1 MESQK
6 PISDEKLFNEL
17 QTFVEWQPAK
27 SHLYYFAHEH
37 RMTLYHEKFADK
49 DSPTAFNP
57 PEKKDEI
64 CCHGCSNPIDHAMYG
79 CSKTDTCRIFFH
91 KACAELPRKI
101 NHPCHKSHPLTL
113 VQDPTRNPPLVP
125 DHEDPSSNPPL
136 VTATQDPR
144 RNPPLVPD
152 PQDPSR
158 NPPLVPASQDPS
170 QNPPW
175 IPVPEI
181 SKRKCSGCNLPIFR
195 AATYAC
201 NEESCKDA
209 FLFHKSCLEL
219 PRMIAHSKHP
229 SHYLLLNYKF
239 ADTFYCTICKE
250 DHKGL
255 NYQCERCDYYYG
267 IRCIVKEAATNT
279 NTNTNTAANTTSSIS
294 DGSTQG
300 HILTFHREQPSDC
313 QEDDCLLCIERLSS
327 QPILR
332 CKECDFILHIRCVL
346 PLTMLVMP
354 PTFKSKFHEH
364 HLTLTN
370 YLAESYEYASRQYC
384 DLCDEFIYPNLPF
397 YYCTQCDFADDLT
410 CALHE
415 VCPPTQPKSLCATL
429 VR

>member
-6 PISDEKLFNEL
+6 QISDEKLFNEI

-49 DSPTAFNP
+49 DSPTALNP

-64 CCHGCSNPIDHAMYG
+64 CCH
-79 CSKTDTCRIFFH
+79 
-91 KACAELPRKI
+91 ELPRKI

-113 VQDPTRNPPLVP
+113 VQDPRQNPPLVP

-144 RNPPLVPD
+144 RNSPLVPAPQDPSPNPPLVPD
-152 PQDPSR
+152 PQDPS
-158 NPPLVPASQDPS
+158 P
-170 QNPPW
+170 NPPW

-181 SKRKCSGCNLPIFR
+181 SKRKCSGCNLPISR

-201 NEESCKDA
+201 NE
-209 FLFHKSCLEL
+209 KS
-219 PRMIAHSKHP
+219 
-229 SHYLLLNYKF
+229 Y
-239 ADTFYCTICKE
+239 TFYCTICKE

-255 NYQCERCDYYYG
+255 NYHCERCDYYYG

-279 NTNTNTAANTTSSIS
+279 NTNTAANTSSSIS

-346 PLTMLVMP
+346 PLTMSVMP

-370 YLAESYEYASRQYC
+370 YLAESYESASRQYC

-410 CALHE
+410 CALRE
-415 VCPPTQPKSLCATL
+415 VCPPTPHPNLYVL
-429 VR
+429 L